1 MKKNYTEVIGSRK
14 EIDRLNKEIKILEEQ
29 TMKEREKYNSYPKVI
44 ESIRRLAGSRI
55 SEKDIVDIDKILSM
69 TDYYNYK
76 DKRLYKDGL
85 IDDLQK
91 YGNLKLA
98 IKNLQQ
104 IEIDLKSKKKD
115 TRHTHKEKKAN
126 K

>member
-1 MKKNYTEVIGSRK
+1 MN
-14 EIDRLNKEIKILEEQ
+14 
-29 TMKEREKYNSYPKVI
+29 EREKYNSYPKVI

-76 DKRLYKDGL
+76 GKRLYKEGL

-98 IKNLQQ
+98 IKNLED
-104 IEIDLKSKKKD
+104 IERDLKSRKKTQDKPTKKKLD
-115 TRHTHKEKKAN
+115 TEYKTKGK
-126 K
+126 

>member
-1 MKKNYTEVIGSRK
+1 MN
-14 EIDRLNKEIKILEEQ
+14 
-29 TMKEREKYNSYPKVI
+29 EREKYNSYPKVI

-76 DKRLYKDGL
+76 GKRLYKEGL

-91 YGNLKLA
+91 YGNLKVA
-98 IKNLQQ
+98 IKNLQE
-104 IEIDLKSKKKD
+104 IEIDLTSKKK
-115 TRHTHKEKKAN
+115 TRNIVTKK
-126 K
+126 KSQ